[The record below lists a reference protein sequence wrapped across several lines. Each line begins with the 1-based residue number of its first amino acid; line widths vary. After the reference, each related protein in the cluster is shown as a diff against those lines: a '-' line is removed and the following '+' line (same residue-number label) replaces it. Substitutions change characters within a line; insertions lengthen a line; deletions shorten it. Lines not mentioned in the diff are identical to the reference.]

1 MSIRPLNRV
10 TEEDTCLLYMRID
23 PYLKYRLQAAAA
35 EVAEMEGIKDVSMSD
50 IVEVCLA
57 MFLPVLV
64 GPRRTRRSR
73 RRRRG
78 GGAARAGQGRG
89 VDWGA

>member
-1 MSIRPLNRV
+1 MSVRPLNRV

-50 IVEVCLA
+50 IVEVCPGHVSA
-57 MFLPVLV
+57 
-64 GPRRTRRSR
+64 GPRGSSADPQIPATPP
-73 RRRRG
+73 
-78 GGAARAGQGRG
+78 GRG
-89 VDWGA
+89 SR

>member
-35 EVAEMEGIKDVSMSD
+35 EVAEIGGD
-50 IVEVCLA
+50 
-57 MFLPVLV
+57 
-64 GPRRTRRSR
+64 
-73 RRRRG
+73 RG
-78 GGAARAGQGRG
+78 CQYVRHR
-89 VDWGA
+89 